1 MCRGKRSGKCGGS
14 SVKSGEWGCGGSR
27 VGRVESEAW
36 RERVE
41 EQNGECVGCSGKYC
55 AWHPRRGPGWAKRA
69 HRGLTPL
76 RDIIR
81 KKAFFG

>member
-14 SVKSGEWGCGGSR
+14 SVRSGEWGCGGSR

-41 EQNGECVGCSGKYC
+41 EQNGEYVGCSGNIV
-55 AWHPRRGPGWAKRA
+55 PGTRVGVLAGQNARTE
-69 HRGLTPL
+69 G
-76 RDIIR
+76 
-81 KKAFFG
+81 